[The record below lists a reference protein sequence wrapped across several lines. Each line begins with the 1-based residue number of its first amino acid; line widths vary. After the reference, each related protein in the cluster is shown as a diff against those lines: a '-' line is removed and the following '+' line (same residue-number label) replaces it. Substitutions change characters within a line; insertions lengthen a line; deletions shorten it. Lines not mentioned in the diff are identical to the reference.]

1 MQLKSL
7 TIENFGIY
15 KGIHT
20 VDLTVTEEKPIVLFG
35 GLNGGGKTTFLDALQ
50 LVLYGKHA
58 KCSNRGTQAFG
69 SFLASTKNRFSDQ
82 SESVSLTLEFTHKA
96 ETDEYTYIVKRAWSV
111 ASSPENT
118 KDKLKVFCNG
128 EVDEFVSSN
137 WDDFV
142 NEFIPQSLSDLFF
155 FDGEKIENLANPERS
170 SELIQ
175 TGLENLLGLDLLTQL
190 RSDLTVIENERKKS
204 NIDENLIKRVSDC
217 EDEIGEHD
225 IVLRTLRNEA
235 ASLEEEISGLN
246 VAIKK
251 ARQNARMSGAHL
263 IEERDSI
270 KFELGAIDRQ
280 LKDNLQQRVKIDA
293 GACPLGLIPKL
304 LEETKQQIAIEEKAK
319 QAKELDTSISDY
331 EAQILNTLAQG
342 KVDKST
348 LNAINQLVEDNRNER
363 RGFAAGDCYIDLP
376 LSIFTGLDERI
387 ASEQAE
393 RKKLIKIREELEEK
407 LALFIKQEEAI
418 PDYNDV
424 KAILSELAALE
435 AEFESKNTLLEQNKT
450 LLAQAIAKRDVLNTR
465 YTSLLTQQN
474 KDTFE
479 QKRTLQVCDHVN
491 KLKATMH
498 SFAKSMI
505 KENIALIEQKIAE
518 KFIGLTRKDS
528 LINAV
533 SVDTETFSLT
543 LLSYEGEELAPN
555 RLSAGERQLLAIAI
569 LSALAEASGKELPTV
584 IDTPLGRLDGKHRTK
599 LIKNYFPKAASQ
611 VLLLSTDE
619 EITGKYYD
627 DLKPFVNREYQI
639 AFDEELKS
647 STISEGYFN
656 G

>member
-15 KGIHT
+15 KGVHT

-58 KCSNRGTQAFG
+58 KCSNRGAQAFG
-69 SFLASTKNRFSDQ
+69 AFLAGTKNRFSDPT
-82 SESVSLTLEFTHKA
+82 EGVSLTLEFTHKA
-96 ETDEYTYIVKRAWSV
+96 ETDEYTYIVKRSWSV

-128 EVDEFVSSN
+128 EIDEFVSSN

-217 EDEIGEHD
+217 ESEIGEHD
-225 IVLRTLRNEA
+225 IVLRSLRNEVA
-235 ASLEEEISGLN
+235 GLEKDISGLN
-246 VAIKK
+246 LAINRVRQT
-251 ARQNARMSGAHL
+251 ARISGAHL

-280 LKDNLQQRVKIDA
+280 LKDNLQQRVRIDA

-304 LEETKQQIAIEEKAK
+304 LDETKQQIAIEAKAK
-319 QAKELDTSISDY
+319 QAKELDASISDY
-331 EAQILNTLAQG
+331 EEQILSTLTQG
-342 KVDKST
+342 NVDKVT
-348 LNAINQLVEDNRNER
+348 LKAINKFVEDTRNER
-363 RGFAAGDCYIDLP
+363 RSFAANGCYIDLP
-376 LSIFTGLDERI
+376 LSIFTGLDDRI
-387 ASEQAE
+387 ASEQSE
-393 RKKLIKIREELEEK
+393 RKKLIKLREDLKEK
-407 LALFIKQEEAI
+407 KALFIKQEEAI

-435 AEFESKNTLLEQNKT
+435 VEFKSKNTLLEHNKA
-450 LLAQAIAKRDVLNTR
+450 LLAQAIARRDVLNTR

-479 QKRTLQVCDHVN
+479 QKRALQVCDHVN

-498 SFAKSMI
+498 SFAKAMI
-505 KENIALIEQKIAE
+505 KENIELIEQKIAE
-518 KFIGLTRKDS
+518 KFIGLTRKDNM
-528 LINAV
+528 INSV
-533 SVDTETFSLT
+533 SVNTETFALT
-543 LLSYEGEELAPN
+543 LISQEGDALAPS

-584 IDTPLGRLDGKHRTK
+584 IDTPLGRLDGRHRSK
-599 LIKNYFPKAASQ
+599 LIDNYFPKAASQ

-619 EITGKYYD
+619 EITGKYYTA
-627 DLKPFVNREYQI
+627 LKPFINREYHI
-639 AFDEELKS
+639 AFDEQRNT
-647 STISEGYFN
+647 STISEGYF
-656 G
+656 

>member
-15 KGIHT
+15 KGVHT

-235 ASLEEEISGLN
+235 ASLEEEISALN

-251 ARQNARMSGAHL
+251 ARQTARMSGAHL

-304 LEETKQQIAIEEKAK
+304 LEETKQQIAIEEK
-319 QAKELDTSISDY
+319 
-331 EAQILNTLAQG
+331 LNTLTQG
-342 KVDKST
+342 KVDTNT
-348 LNAINQLVEDNRNER
+348 LNAINQLVEDKQNER
-363 RGFAAGDCYIDLP
+363 RSFAASDCYIDLP
-376 LSIFTGLDERI
+376 SSIFIGLDERI

-393 RKKLIKIREELEEK
+393 RKKLIKLREELEEK
-407 LALFIKQEEAI
+407 QALFIKQEEAI

-435 AEFESKNTLLEQNKT
+435 AEFESKATLLEHNKA

-543 LLSYEGEELAPN
+543 LLSHEGEALAPS

-569 LSALAEASGKELPTV
+569 LSALAEVSGKELPTV

-639 AFDEELKS
+639 SFDEVNKS
-647 STISEGYFN
+647 SNISEGYFN

>member
-15 KGIHT
+15 KGVHT

-235 ASLEEEISGLN
+235 ASLEEEISALN

-251 ARQNARMSGAHL
+251 ARQTARMSGAHL

-319 QAKELDTSISDY
+319 QA
-331 EAQILNTLAQG
+331 LNTLTQG
-342 KVDKST
+342 KVDTNT
-348 LNAINQLVEDNRNER
+348 LNAINQLVEDKQNER
-363 RGFAAGDCYIDLP
+363 RSFAASDCYIDLP
-376 LSIFTGLDERI
+376 SSIFIGLDERI

-393 RKKLIKIREELEEK
+393 RKKLIKLREELEEK
-407 LALFIKQEEAI
+407 QALFIKQEEAI

-435 AEFESKNTLLEQNKT
+435 AEFESKATLLEHNKA

-543 LLSYEGEELAPN
+543 LLSHEGEALAPS

-569 LSALAEASGKELPTV
+569 LSALAEVSGKELPTV

-639 AFDEELKS
+639 SFDEVNKS
-647 STISEGYFN
+647 SNISEGYFN